1 MATLVFYLE
10 EEQSMSHVL
19 EHGTTTV
26 GRHPDSIIVLDSPSV
41 SGHHAIIE
49 LSDEGC
55 LLADQQSSNGTRVNG
70 VNVEEALLKDGD
82 RIGFGDIQAIFYE
95 GDVAAGDPSPDLAA
109 APSLPAPEVIYVPPP
124 EVPPQDSAPPP
135 PPADYRKVQRPPA
148 RPRAVRVSGYPDT
161 SESGCLTALIVLGL
175 FFAAFV
181 TGLYM
186 RHYQETEGGNL
197 ISDLMSKVSNQVPKI
212 KIEQ

>member
-1 MATLVFYLE
+1 MATLVFHLE
-10 EEQSMSHVL
+10 EGQSMSHVL
-19 EHGTTTV
+19 EQGTTTV

-49 LSDEGC
+49 VNENGC
-55 LLADQQSSNGTRVNG
+55 LVSDQQSSNGTRLNG
-70 VNVEEALLKDGD
+70 VNVEEALMKDGD
-82 RIGFGDIQAIFYE
+82 RIAFGDVQAIFYE
-95 GDVAAGDPSPDLAA
+95 GDVTASEAFPETAA
-109 APSLPAPEVIYVPPP
+109 APMISAPEVIYVPPP
-124 EVPPQDSAPPP
+124 EVPAHDVAPPSS
-135 PPADYRKVQRPPA
+135 PADYRKVQRLPA

-161 SESGCLTALIVLGL
+161 SESGCLTALIVIGL

-186 RHYQETEGGNL
+186 RHYHETEGGNL
-197 ISDLMSKVSNQVPKI
+197 ISDLMNKVSYQVPKI